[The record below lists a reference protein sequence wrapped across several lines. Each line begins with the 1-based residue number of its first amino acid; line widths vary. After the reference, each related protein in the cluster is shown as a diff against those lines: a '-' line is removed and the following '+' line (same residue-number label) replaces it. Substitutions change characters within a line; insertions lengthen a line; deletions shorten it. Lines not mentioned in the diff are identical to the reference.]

1 MCASDGIA
9 MPRAERSDE
18 EGLKLTL
25 RTWARLTGAFSAL
38 GVLLFAPALFSWY
51 ASDDF
56 LHYASVIEGG
66 LPFWPGPSGGG
77 FLRPLVGLSFWLDY
91 HFWGLHPL
99 FPHLINIAIHVANS
113 LLVIKLALLLQ
124 AGHGCPS
131 RFGALAA
138 GFLFLVLGC
147 HAEAVSWISCRGD
160 LFGAFFVLL
169 MLISFC
175 TAYETDRVRSW
186 VFSLI
191 FLGLALL
198 SKESAFAAPFL
209 ATLCL
214 ALMRGRATRSTT
226 NRRCIMAL
234 SAHVLL
240 VGGYLLFRRAML
252 GGFVGGYGAHGHLRA
267 QPELVAQ
274 SLGRFLWRVFLPPLT
289 DRVLDA
295 LPALQGALAMAWLA
309 CLLVILLT
317 LAWRG
322 WRRPTPG
329 LFCALAF
336 FAALLPVFNVRIYL
350 SEIEGE
356 RYLYLASV
364 FAAMGLGFGLA
375 YLRVH
380 RTRVLVLTAI
390 ALFQAAV
397 LHSGVQL
404 WYGAATIAHT
414 IVSDIQE
421 QHEGGTILL
430 VNKPDTYGGALVFRT
445 GLPEALEHFGPRPIA
460 APDVEALF
468 AVGIYQWNHGFSFGP
483 VEEGPTGAMLLRAVD
498 TTSGFSEED
507 RNDRIDMVKKES
519 SRAVFVFRAP
529 LRDVEVFY
537 YDAGGVKA
545 VDLAELTSQ
554 TPNTP

>member
-1 MCASDGIA
+1 
-9 MPRAERSDE
+9 MPSAERSHED
-18 EGLKLTL
+18 GVKLPL
-25 RTWARLTGAFSAL
+25 RDWVRLAGAFSAL
-38 GVLLFAPALFSWY
+38 GLLLFSPALFSWY

-56 LHYASVIEGG
+56 LHYATVIEGG

-91 HFWGLHPL
+91 QFWGLHPL
-99 FPHLINIAIHVANS
+99 LPHLLNIAIHVANS
-113 LLVIKLALLLQ
+113 LLVIKLALVVQ
-124 AGHGCPS
+124 AGHGRPS
-131 RFGALAA
+131 RFGPMAA
-138 GFLFLVLGC
+138 GLLFLVLGC

-160 LFGAFFVLL
+160 LLSAFFVVLA
-169 MLISFC
+169 LIC
-175 TAYETDRVRSW
+175 LCKAYRTDRVRSW
-186 VFSLI
+186 VFSLV
-191 FLGLALL
+191 FMGLALL

-209 ATLCL
+209 AASCL

-226 NRRCIMAL
+226 SRRCIMAL

-252 GGFVGGYGAHGHLRA
+252 GSFVGGYGAHGHLRA

-274 SLGRFLWRVFLPPLT
+274 SLGHFLWRVFLPPPP
-289 DRVLDA
+289 DRLLDA
-295 LPALQGALAMAWLA
+295 LPALQGTLAMAWLA
-309 CLLVILLT
+309 CLLVLLLA

-322 WRRPTPG
+322 WRRPTPV

-364 FAAMGLGFGLA
+364 FAAMGVGFGLA
-375 YLRVH
+375 RLRVQ
-380 RTRVLVLTAI
+380 RTRVLVLAAL

-397 LHSGVQL
+397 LFSGVQH
-404 WYGAATIAHT
+404 WRGAATIART
-414 IVSDIQE
+414 IVSGIQE
-421 QHEGGTILL
+421 HHEGGTIVL

-445 GLPEALEHFGPRPIA
+445 GLPEALEHFGPRPID
-460 APDVEALF
+460 APEVEALF
-468 AVGIYQWNHGFSFGP
+468 AAGIYQWNHGFSFGP
-483 VEEGPTGAMLLRAVD
+483 ADDGPAGAMRLRAVD

-507 RNDRIDMVKKES
+507 RHDRIDVVRREPN
-519 SRAVFVFRAP
+519 RAVFVFREP

-545 VDLAELTSQ
+545 VDLTELTSH
-554 TPNTP
+554 TPTTP